1 MRCALPAFLVSSV
14 VLVSPI
20 RAQVRHELGV
30 QVTGASGR
38 PAILVAGP
46 SWGWRPG
53 LHDRLVLHAGLGVS
67 QHQLAVRG
75 EAVWQFRVEPSA
87 RRVNLYL
94 GGGLAGQSARTTRGW
109 IVLLAGIESGALSRR
124 GWFAELGVGGG
135 VRLAMGVRWR
145 R

>member
-30 QVTGASGR
+30 QVTGAGGR

-53 LHDRLVLHAGLGVS
+53 LHDRLVLHAGLGAGE
-67 QHQLAVRG
+67 HQVALRG

-87 RRVNLYL
+87 RRVSLYL
-94 GGGLAGQSARTTRGW
+94 GGGLAAQSARTTRGW
-109 IVLLAGIESGALSRR
+109 IVLLAGIESGALHRR
-124 GWFAELGVGGG
+124 GWFAEMGVGGG
-135 VRLAMGVRWR
+135 VRLAMGLRWR

>member
-1 MRCALPAFLVSSV
+1 MRCALPAFLAASAG
-14 VLVSPI
+14 LVSPI

-30 QVTGASGR
+30 QATGASGR

-46 SWGWRPG
+46 TWAWRPG
-53 LHDRLVLHAGLGVS
+53 LHDRLVLHAGLGAGE
-67 QHQLAVRG
+67 HQVAVRG
-75 EAVWQFRVEPSA
+75 EALWQFRIEPSA

-109 IVLLAGIESGALSRR
+109 IVLLAGLESGALSRR
-124 GWFAELGVGGG
+124 GWFVELGVGGG